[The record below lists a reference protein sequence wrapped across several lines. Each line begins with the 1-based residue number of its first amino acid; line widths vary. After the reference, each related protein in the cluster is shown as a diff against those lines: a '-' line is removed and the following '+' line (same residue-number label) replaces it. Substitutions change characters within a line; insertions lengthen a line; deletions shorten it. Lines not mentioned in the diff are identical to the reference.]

1 MSQSPIL
8 MKNGTIITFTSAS
21 PTIKVF
27 KSSILIRDGKI
38 VKIGDN
44 LPDEEGVRVIDCQRC
59 FISAGFV
66 DAHRHL
72 WQTQAR
78 GQLGDYSLMEYVSV
92 AHVAE
97 KSSNKNKLFRM
108 SSR

>member
-1 MSQSPIL
+1 MSQPPIL
-8 MKNGTIITFTSAS
+8 MKNGTIITSTSAS

-44 LPDEEGVRVIDCQRC
+44 LPEEEDFKVIDCQGC
-59 FISAGFV
+59 LISPGFV

-78 GQLGDYSLMEYVSV
+78 GQLGDYSLTEYVPFV
-92 AHVAE
+92 HITE
-97 KSSNKNKLFRM
+97 KSNNRSEF
-108 SSR
+108 SSYY